1 MEWHDACED
10 IALSFEKHAND
21 LDEFLCLHAATLPTE
36 ALQSVETA
44 ISIATE
50 GQFEVRWVN
59 HPEPTTEAID
69 AADKFWETV
78 RAAVTS
84 LQATVDAQIGERG
97 SPT

>member
-21 LDEFLCLHAATLPTE
+21 LDYFLCLHSAALPTDV
-36 ALQSVETA
+36 LQSVETA
-44 ISIATE
+44 ISIATD
-50 GQFEVRWVN
+50 GQFEFRWESP
-59 HPEPTTEAID
+59 PEPTAKAID
-69 AADKFWETV
+69 AADKFWKTV

-84 LQATVDAQIGERG
+84 LQATVDAQIGGRG